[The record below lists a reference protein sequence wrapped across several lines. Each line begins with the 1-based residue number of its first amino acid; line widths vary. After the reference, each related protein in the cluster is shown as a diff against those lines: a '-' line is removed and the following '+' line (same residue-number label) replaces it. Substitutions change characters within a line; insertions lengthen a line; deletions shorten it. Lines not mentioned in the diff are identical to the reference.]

1 MYLSKVKNP
10 AARSQVTK
18 FRLSNHSLMIEY
30 GRYKK
35 IPKELRFCHFCPNT
49 VETEAHFLIHC
60 SAYVTIRDRMFEHV
74 NILNPNF
81 QHYTEEH
88 KIQYLISNMDMST
101 VKYITDSFEVREF
114 LMRRHK
120 MPC

>member
-1 MYLSKVKNP
+1 M
-10 AARSQVTK
+10 
-18 FRLSNHSLMIEY
+18 LSNHSLMIEY

-60 SAYVTIRDRMFEHV
+60 SAYVTIQDRMFENV
-74 NILNPNF
+74 NILNTNF

-88 KIQYLISNMDMST
+88 KIQYLISNMDMCT
-101 VKYITDSFEVREF
+101 VEYIVDSFEVRDCRSNI
-114 LMRRHK
+114 RRWK
-120 MPC
+120 